1 MSDADRRRLFTMEAA
16 AATVRAA
23 EADEYIRQMLAG
35 IETPVVDPLPY
46 YVLIHHGELHSVHA
60 THQQAALAAT
70 TPDPAVWEIRPMK
83 PRPTP
88 YQQARGGGG
97 S

>member
-46 YVLIHHGELHSVHA
+46 YVLLHHGELHSVHA
-60 THQQAALAAT
+60 THQKAALAAT
-70 TPDPAVWEIRPMK
+70 TPDPSVWEIRPMK
-83 PRPTP
+83 PRPAT